1 MAPIWTA
8 VGRFGVFVQ
17 FVIYISTT
25 RIKWSGSVG
34 HCCLECAME
43 AGLQSEAL
51 SGTQFLM

>member
-17 FVIYISTT
+17 FVIYISIT

-43 AGLQSEAL
+43 AGLVNMHHWGPCL
-51 SGTQFLM
+51 